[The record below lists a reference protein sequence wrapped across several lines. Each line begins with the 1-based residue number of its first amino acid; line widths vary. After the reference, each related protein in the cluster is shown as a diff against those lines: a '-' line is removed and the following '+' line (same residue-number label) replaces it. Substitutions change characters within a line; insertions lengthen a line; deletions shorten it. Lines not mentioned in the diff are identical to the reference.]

1 MALTKEQKV
10 SIKGTTLTGVI
21 EGAAVDN
28 TTLELQY
35 LVTYNDVDGV
45 AQQRY
50 FLESQLVSN

>member
-1 MALTKEQKV
+1 MALIKEQKV
-10 SIKGTTLTGVI
+10 SVKGTTLTGIV

-35 LVTYNDVDGV
+35 LVSYNDVDGI